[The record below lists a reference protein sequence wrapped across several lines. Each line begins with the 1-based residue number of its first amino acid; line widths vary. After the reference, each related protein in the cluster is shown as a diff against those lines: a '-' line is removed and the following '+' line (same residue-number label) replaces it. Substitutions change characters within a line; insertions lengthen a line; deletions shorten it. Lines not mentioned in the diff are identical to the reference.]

1 MIKIKIPY
9 VNLERQSLEEKSQLL
24 ECVEQIIDSGQFVGG
39 SAIES
44 FEETIAQ
51 KFGFKHVIGVSSGTA
66 ALILSIKAL
75 GIGPGD
81 EVITAPNSYI
91 TSTSSIVLAG
101 ARPVFADIQDD
112 LNIDPKEVAK
122 AITKNTKAILP
133 IHLSGRIAD
142 MGSLK
147 KIANDNGLY
156 IIEDAAQAIG
166 SKYCDQFAGSFGN
179 MACFSAH
186 PLKNL
191 NALGDA
197 GFISTDNEDTAKNI
211 RILRNAGLK
220 DRNTAVK
227 WADVSRMDSLQAAI
241 LSMRLKYLDSLIER
255 RRQNAE
261 QYLNQITTKAVQLPI
276 ENEWEFNSYH
286 TFVIRTERRGALID
300 ELETHGIGSAIHY
313 PIPIHL
319 NPVAKSLGYGMGSFP
334 KAERYANQILSL
346 PIHQYLSKAEIHLI
360 SNTINK
366 FND

>member
-1 MIKIKIPY
+1 MTDPKIPY
-9 VNLERQSLEEKSQLL
+9 VNLMRQSLEEKTQLL
-24 ECVEQIIDSGQFVGG
+24 ECFEQVIDSGQFIG
-39 SAIES
+39 STAIES
-44 FEETIAQ
+44 FEKAIAK
-51 KFGFKHVIGVSSGTA
+51 KFGFRHVIGVSSGTA
-66 ALILSIKAL
+66 ALLLSIKAL

-101 ARPVFADIQDD
+101 ARPVFTDIQDD
-112 LNIDPKEVAK
+112 LNIDPKKVAK
-122 AITKNTKAILP
+122 AINKNTKAILP
-133 IHLSGRIAD
+133 VHLSGRVAD
-142 MGSLK
+142 MRSLM

-166 SKYCDQFAGSFGN
+166 SKYRGQFAGSFGN
-179 MACFSAH
+179 TACFSAH

-191 NALGDA
+191 NAIGDA
-197 GFISTDNEDTAKNI
+197 GFISTDNEDTAKHI

-261 QYLNQITTKAVQLPI
+261 QYLNQITTKAVQLPL
-276 ENEWEFNSYH
+276 ENEWEFNTYH
-286 TFVIRTERRGALID
+286 TFTIRTERREALMD
-300 ELETHGIGSAIHY
+300 ELERHGIGSAIHY
-313 PIPIHL
+313 PKPIHL
-319 NPVAKSLGYGMGSFP
+319 NPVAKSLGYGLGSFP
-334 KAERYANQILSL
+334 AAEHHANQILSL
-346 PIHQYLSKAEIHLI
+346 PIHQYLSKAEIQLV

-366 FND
+366 FYD